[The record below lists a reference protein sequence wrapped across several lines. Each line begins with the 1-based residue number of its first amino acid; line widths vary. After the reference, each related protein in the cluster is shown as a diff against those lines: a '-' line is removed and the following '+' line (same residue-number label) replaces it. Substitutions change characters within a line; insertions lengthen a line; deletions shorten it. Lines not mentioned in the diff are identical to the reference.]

1 MALPV
6 ALIPALI
13 AGGTLVPHAT
23 GGLIVSGGALATA
36 GHGGYVA
43 GTFLSS
49 TAISTLLVGSGAAGG
64 ATGGILAWVFGE
76 RLLDSIGTE
85 QMANPS
91 TEKMIT
97 NTGILALATPVA
109 VGLLYGLFSL
119 VGREMKKD
127 TEKYIP
133 IFESIDKKLKLAE
146 NGEEQKY
153 TDEEA
158 ELIQTLIELEEKRK
172 YFPFELKE

>member
-6 ALIPALI
+6 ALVPALA
-13 AGGTLVPHAT
+13 AGGTLVPHAH
-23 GGLIVSGGALATA
+23 GLIVVSAT
-36 GHGGYVA
+36 GGYVA
-43 GTFLSS
+43 NTFLSS
-49 TAISTLLVGSGAAGG
+49 SAISTLLVGGGAAGG

-91 TEKMIT
+91 TGKTIT
-97 NTGILALATPVA
+97 NTGALALATPVA

-133 IFESIDKKLKLAE
+133 MFESIHKKLELAE
-146 NGEEQKY
+146 NGEEQEY
-153 TDEEA
+153 TEE
-158 ELIQTLIELEEKRK
+158 EGKLIQTLIELEEKRK
-172 YFPFELKE
+172 HFPFDIKE